1 MVYTFLISVVFIAEL
16 IIMVA
21 ILQNLVK
28 LDKSI
33 LDLNDTLTTT
43 KPGIKDVSMLLRKIS
58 EQWVILSQDFV
69 DRARENGEEILI
81 KQISKLLMGI
91 LVLNLNFK
99 IVKRIRK
106 SKITKFL
113 AKGYSLVESMI

>member
-21 ILQNLVK
+21 ILQNLIK